1 MSGTPTLYVE
11 TNFLVGHARGEAE
24 EYETILSAAEAN
36 RIALVVPVFGFYEAL
51 SKFGREREDRE
62 KWATQLDRLGAELDR
77 KKVNPERSSAFR
89 EAADHLRKLVD
100 VHSTGLNETNRRV
113 RACAS
118 LVDLGAQQ
126 LEDALALEFEIL
138 KDVGDRWVCAS
149 LRHALTTASAAPSR
163 VFLTTDIDFANTVEE
178 WSTRSTPSTLLA
190 PFAGLK
196 VRKHPAKVVDEFSLS
211 TRA

>member
-100 VHSTGLNETNRRV
+100 VHSTGLNEIQSPRSSLRFARRPRCAAARRRTRARV
-113 RACAS
+113 RDSEGRGRPMGLRVTSSCADHS
-118 LVDLGAQQ
+118 
-126 LEDALALEFEIL
+126 FRCPI
-138 KDVGDRWVCAS
+138 
-149 LRHALTTASAAPSR
+149 
-163 VFLTTDIDFANTVEE
+163 
-178 WSTRSTPSTLLA
+178 
-190 PFAGLK
+190 AGLSDDGH
-196 VRKHPAKVVDEFSLS
+196 RLRQHRRGVVDKVDTLDLA
-211 TRA
+211 RAVCRPQSA